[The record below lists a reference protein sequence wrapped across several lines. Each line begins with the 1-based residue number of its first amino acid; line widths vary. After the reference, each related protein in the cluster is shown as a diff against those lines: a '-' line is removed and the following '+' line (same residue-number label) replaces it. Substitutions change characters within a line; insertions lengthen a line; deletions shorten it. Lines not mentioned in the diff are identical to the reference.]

1 MVSFGSERPVE
12 LSVLVACIVV
22 YQGALN
28 LLHVNDL
35 MHIDSRLVDDF
46 IKTGFFFTIEL
57 SVEIQKL
64 KDLSPI
70 LITLQEVVGLM
81 IRANQDHTQVVALKA
96 SVAVKH
102 ILLTAAWHTKW
113 SPRLTRIH
121 LRHRPHI
128 VKQNVDIYIP
138 MIRESQ

>member
-102 ILLTAAWHTKW
+102 ILFTAAWHTKW

-138 MIRESQ
+138 MIRETK